1 MAEGVTIPV
10 DAVPPPMTAP
20 ETIPAPPG
28 DPHLPLIAQQALSRS
43 SGAQFIGGNAV
54 RILCDSTENYPAWLK
69 GIAGARRTVLFENY
83 IIAND
88 DVGREFVALLA
99 AKAREG
105 VQVRLIYDWLGSP
118 FSSKLFRPLIEAGAE
133 VRCFNPP
140 RLAEPF
146 GWLSRDHRKM
156 IAVDNEIAF
165 VTGLCIARRW
175 TGDAKRGVPPWR
187 DTGVEVRGPAVAE
200 IEQAFKQVWDAIGPQ
215 PLDEALLGRRE
226 SVAPEGDLTLMV
238 LASEP
243 SRSSVYRLDQFIASM
258 ARSTLW
264 LTDAY
269 YIGTPIYV
277 DALRNAARDG
287 VDVRLLVP
295 GTSDLPATQAFSRA
309 GYRPLLEAG
318 VRVFEWN
325 GSMLHAKTAV
335 ADCRW
340 SRVGSS
346 NLNISS
352 WLANYELDVAVYDQ
366 GFGKQMEELYL
377 GDLENSTEIV
387 LAPHNRVRSVR
398 SARPPHPGRPRGSAS
413 RAAASVL
420 RIGNTVSAALTN
432 RRVLGASE
440 SGVMAKFG
448 AAFVGLAALGLVW
461 PMAVAVPLAFLGAWI
476 GISLLARAAKLRRRV
491 DGDAPAAREKPERS
505 EHRV

>member
-1 MAEGVTIPV
+1 
-10 DAVPPPMTAP
+10 MTAP
-20 ETIPAPPG
+20 ESIPAVG

-54 RILCDSTENYPAWLK
+54 QVLRDATENFPAWLTA
-69 GIAGARRTVLFENY
+69 IAGARRSILFENY
-83 IIAND
+83 IIGRD
-88 DVGREFVALLA
+88 EVGREFVAALA

-105 VQVRLIYDWLGSP
+105 VQVRLIYDWLGSL
-118 FSSKLFRPLIEAGAE
+118 FAGKLFRPLVEAGGQ

-140 RLAEPF
+140 RLGEPF

-156 IAVDNEIAF
+156 IAVDNEVAF
-165 VTGLCIARRW
+165 ITGLCVARRW
-175 TGDAKRGVPPWR
+175 SGDPRRGVPPWR

-200 IEQAFKQVWDAIGPQ
+200 VERAFKQVWDRIGPGC
-215 PLDEALLGRRE
+215 LEEALLSRPE
-226 SVAPEGDLTLMV
+226 NVAPEGDLTVMV
-238 LASEP
+238 LAGEP

-269 YIGTPIYV
+269 YIGTPIYL
-277 DALRNAARDG
+277 DALRNAAGDG

-295 GTSDLPATQAFSRA
+295 GTSDLPVTQAFSRA

-352 WLANYELDVAVYDQ
+352 WLANYELDLAVYDQ
-366 GFGKQMEELYL
+366 AFGKQMEELYL
-377 GDLENSTEIV
+377 ADLENSTEIV
-387 LAPHNRVRSVR
+387 LGPHNRVRPVR
-398 SARPPHPGRPRGSAS
+398 SDRPPHTSRPRGSAS
-413 RAAASVL
+413 RAAASAL

-440 SGVMAKFG
+440 AGVMAKFG
-448 AAFVGLAALGLVW
+448 AALLGVALLGLLW
-461 PMAVAVPLAFLGAWI
+461 PLAVAVPLAILATWVGMSFLVRAW
-476 GISLLARAAKLRRRV
+476 KLRRRV
-491 DGDAPAAREKPERS
+491 AADTLHEREKSGVSER
-505 EHRV
+505 RA

>member
-1 MAEGVTIPV
+1 
-10 DAVPPPMTAP
+10 MTAP
-20 ETIPAPPG
+20 ESIPAAPG

-54 RILCDSTENYPAWLK
+54 KVLRDSTENYPAWLAA
-69 GIAGARRTVLFENY
+69 IAAARRMILFENY
-83 IIAND
+83 I
-88 DVGREFVALLA
+88 VGKDEIGHEFVAALT

-105 VQVRLIYDWLGSP
+105 VQVRVVYDWVGTP
-118 FSSKLFRPLIEAGAE
+118 FARKFFQPLVEAGGQ

-156 IAVDNEIAF
+156 IAVDGEVAF
-165 VTGLCIARRW
+165 VAGLCVAKRW
-175 TGDAKRGVPPWR
+175 TGDPARGALPWR
-187 DTGVEVRGPAVAE
+187 DTGVEVRGPAIAE
-200 IEQAFKQVWDAIGPQ
+200 IERAFKQVWDAIGPE
-215 PLDEALLGRRE
+215 PLDETQLSPLATLPPAGE
-226 SVAPEGDLTLMV
+226 LTLMV

-243 SRSSVYRLDQFIASM
+243 TRSGVYRLDQFIASM
-258 ARSTLW
+258 ARHTLW

-269 YIGTPIYV
+269 YVGTPVYV
-277 DALRNAARDG
+277 DALRNAAQDG

-295 GTSDLPATQAFSRA
+295 GTSDLPVTQAFSRA

-352 WLANYELDVAVYDQ
+352 WFANYELDVAVYDEQ
-366 GFGKQMEELYL
+366 FGKQMEESYL
-377 GDLENSTEIV
+377 KDLENSTEIV
-387 LAPHNRVRSVR
+387 LAAHNRVRPVR
-398 SARPPHPGRPRGSAS
+398 SDRHTQTGRTGGSAS
-413 RAAASVL
+413 RAAASAL

-448 AAFVGLAALGLVW
+448 ALLLGLAALGLFW
-461 PMAVAVPLAFLGAWI
+461 PIVVVAPLAVLGAWI
-476 GISLLARAAKLRRRV
+476 GMALLVRAWKLRRRA
-491 DGDAPAAREKPERS
+491 APIEAPPQREKAAAS
-505 EHRV
+505 EPRI

>member
-1 MAEGVTIPV
+1 
-10 DAVPPPMTAP
+10 MTAP
-20 ETIPAPPG
+20 ESIPAAPG

-43 SGAQFIGGNAV
+43 SGAQFITGNAV
-54 RILCDSTENYPAWLK
+54 RVLRDSTENYAAWLEA
-69 GIAGARRTVLFENY
+69 IAAARRVILFENY
-83 IIAND
+83 IIGRD
-88 DVGREFVALLA
+88 EIGREFVQALA
-99 AKAREG
+99 TKAREG
-105 VQVRLIYDWLGSP
+105 VQVRVAYDWVGTP
-118 FSSKLFRPLIEAGAE
+118 FARKFFRPLVEAGGQ

-156 IAVDNEIAF
+156 IAVDGEVAF
-165 VTGLCIARRW
+165 VSGLCVAKRW
-175 TGDAKRGVPPWR
+175 TGNPAHGIQPWR
-187 DTGVEVRGPAVAE
+187 DTGVEVRGPAIAE
-200 IEQAFKQVWDAIGPQ
+200 VERAFKQVWDAIGPD
-215 PLDEALLGRRE
+215 PLDEAQLSPLAAL
-226 SVAPEGDLTLMV
+226 APAGDLTLMV

-243 SRSSVYRLDQFIASM
+243 TRSGVYRLDQFIASM
-258 ARSTLW
+258 ARHTLW

-269 YIGTPIYV
+269 YVGTPVYV

-295 GTSDLPATQAFSRA
+295 GTSDLPVTQAFSRA

-352 WLANYELDVAVYDQ
+352 WFANYELDVAVYDE
-366 GFGKQMEELYL
+366 GFGKQMQEQYL
-377 GDLENSTEIV
+377 ADLENSTEIV
-387 LAPHNRVRSVR
+387 LAAHNRVRPVR
-398 SARPPHPGRPRGSAS
+398 SDRQTYIGRTGGSAS
-413 RAAASVL
+413 RAAASAL

-448 AAFVGLAALGLVW
+448 AVLLALAAVGLLW
-461 PMAVAVPLAFLGAWI
+461 PMVVAAPLAVLGTWI
-476 GISLLARAAKLRRRV
+476 GVSLLVRGWRLRRRV
-491 DGDAPAAREKPERS
+491 AASETPPKGERARVS
-505 EHRV
+505 E

>member
-1 MAEGVTIPV
+1 
-10 DAVPPPMTAP
+10 MTAP
-20 ETIPAPPG
+20 ESIPGVPG

-43 SGAQFIGGNAV
+43 SGAQFIAGNAV
-54 RILCDSTENYPAWLK
+54 RVLRDSTENYPAWLAA
-69 GIAGARRTVLFENY
+69 IAAARRTILFENY
-83 IIAND
+83 IVGKD
-88 DVGREFVALLA
+88 EVGREFVAALA

-105 VQVRLIYDWLGSP
+105 VQVRLVYDWVGTA
-118 FSSKLFRPLIEAGAE
+118 FAGNLFRPLVEAGGQ

-146 GWLSRDHRKM
+146 GWLARDHRKM
-156 IAVDNEIAF
+156 IAVDGEVAFIA
-165 VTGLCIARRW
+165 GLCVAKRW
-175 TGDAKRGVPPWR
+175 TGNRVHGIPPWR
-187 DTGVEVRGPAVAE
+187 DTGVEVRGPAIAE
-200 IEQAFKQVWDAIGPQ
+200 IETAFKQVWDAIGPE
-215 PLDEALLGRRE
+215 PLDKAELSPAAAL
-226 SVAPEGDLTLMV
+226 APAGDLTLMV

-243 SRSSVYRLDQFIASM
+243 TRSGVYRLDQFIATM
-258 ARSTLW
+258 ARHTLW

-269 YIGTPIYV
+269 YVGTPVYV

-295 GTSDLPATQAFSRA
+295 GTSDLPVTQAFSRA

-352 WLANYELDVAVYDQ
+352 WFANYELDLAVYDER
-366 GFGKQMEELYL
+366 FGRQMEEQYL
-377 GDLENSTEIV
+377 RDLENSTEIV
-387 LAPHNRVRSVR
+387 LAAHNRVRPVR
-398 SARPPHPGRPRGSAS
+398 GDRQPHASRTGGSAS
-413 RAAASVL
+413 RAAASAL

-448 AAFVGLAALGLVW
+448 AVLLALAALGLLW
-461 PMAVAVPLAFLGAWI
+461 PMAVAVPLAVLGAWI
-476 GISLLARAAKLRRRV
+476 GTSLLVRAWKLRRR
-491 DGDAPAAREKPERS
+491 AAASERPS
-505 EHRV
+505 ERDKAGVSERRV